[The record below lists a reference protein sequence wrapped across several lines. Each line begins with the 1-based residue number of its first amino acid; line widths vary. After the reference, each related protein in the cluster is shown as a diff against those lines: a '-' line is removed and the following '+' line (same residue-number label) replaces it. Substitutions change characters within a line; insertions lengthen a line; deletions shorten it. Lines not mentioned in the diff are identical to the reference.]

1 MSITELSSAIQSS
14 ARTEEVIRKIFRSKG
29 YQRSSGIIPGF
40 DIYKVSI
47 DCTDFV
53 QATMDGIRG
62 LSDIDSRDDEEL
74 QTFDCRIIK
83 IWFFAPFLEHYI
95 PWKVEEF
102 KKKSRE
108 LNLQKDGWYDEAK
121 DIRTSFEE
129 MPDASVV
136 VSSFSRVSRGYSHS
150 MVQSHSVHAASSS
163 QTAKISSKA
172 NTQAI
177 DDDDIVMISSGDD
190 EQNKI
195 GKGKGKGKD
204 CEIIVISSSDSEKEK

>member
-1 MSITELSSAIQSS
+1 
-14 ARTEEVIRKIFRSKG
+14 
-29 YQRSSGIIPGF
+29 
-40 DIYKVSI
+40 
-47 DCTDFV
+47 
-53 QATMDGIRG
+53 
-62 LSDIDSRDDEEL
+62 
-74 QTFDCRIIK
+74 
-83 IWFFAPFLEHYI
+83 
-95 PWKVEEF
+95 
-102 KKKSRE
+102 
-108 LNLQKDGWYDEAK
+108 
-121 DIRTSFEE
+121 

-177 DDDDIVMISSGDD
+177 NDDDIVMISSGDD

-195 GKGKGKGKD
+195 GKGKGKGKGKD